1 MHRLS
6 RPLALAR
13 VLAGCALFLAVPGA
27 PARAEGFERDE
38 HRRCDHYER
47 LRQPFFGDLHVH
59 TSFSWDALIRRNT
72 NDPADAYAFAK
83 GRPLLLGSD
92 SGPLRPARLRRPLD
106 FAAVTDHA
114 EFFGEVR
121 LCISPGTPGYDSS
134 HCQALRGEIPP
145 PAGFPNTFQYWGVYL
160 VAPAL
165 GDSSTCL
172 EPGAD
177 CDAAAASVWKETQRA
192 AKAAYDRTRACRFT
206 TFVAYEHSA
215 TNLGFGA
222 HRNVIFRND
231 RVPAVPTS
239 FFETGTNDP
248 RALWSA
254 LQATCL
260 DGVPGCDVLAIPH
273 NPNLGGGAMFP
284 DPLSADDARLAARF
298 EPLIEMAQV
307 KGTSECRFDRLA
319 GAGVDTTDE
328 LCAFEQNPRDKQQLG
343 PPSVPIQLYP
353 RRNLV
358 RNLLKDGLALEQS
371 LGVNPYRFGLVGS
384 TDNHNSSAGY
394 VEEDEAQGHAGSND
408 DTRLELLAAPR
419 IYDNPGALAVIW
431 AEQNTRD
438 SLFDA
443 MRRKEVYATSG
454 ARPVVRFFGGWELG
468 SELCARR
475 DGIQRAYANGVP
487 MGGDLSPL
495 RRREGARPRFFVS
508 ALKDPGTPEK
518 PGTDLQ
524 RVQIVKAWVDA
535 AVAPHEEVFDVAGD
549 PASTASVDPQTC
561 APTGAGFARLC
572 TVWED
577 ASFDPSQR
585 ALYYARVVEN
595 PSCRWSTY
603 LCKEAG
609 VDPFSASCPAQA
621 TAAGPGYDACCRN
634 ATNDAFLEPTI
645 QERAWT
651 SPIWY
656 APEGAPAALAT
667 SAQSARR

>member
-1 MHRLS
+1 MRDIRRHLAG
-6 RPLALAR
+6 ALA
-13 VLAGCALFLAVPGA
+13 ASALCIAFPDVFPHGTAH
-27 PARAEGFERDE
+27 AEGFEHRDP
-38 HRRCDHYER
+38 RRCDHYER

-72 NDPADAYAFAK
+72 NDPSDAYAFAK

-92 SGPLRPARLRRPLD
+92 SGPLRPAQLRRPLD
-106 FAAVTDHA
+106 FAAVTDHS

-121 LCISPGTPGYDSS
+121 LCISPGMPGYDSP

-145 PAGFPNTFQYWGVYL
+145 PAGFANTFQFWGVYL
-160 VAPAL
+160 AVPGL
-165 GDSSTCL
+165 GQNTTCL
-172 EPGAD
+172 APGAD

-206 TFVAYEHSA
+206 SFVAYEYSA

-222 HRNVIFRND
+222 HRNVIFRNAK
-231 RVPAVPTS
+231 VPDVPTS

-248 RALWSA
+248 RALWDA

-284 DPLSADDARLAARF
+284 DPKSADDARIAARF
-298 EPLIEMAQV
+298 EPLIEVAQV
-307 KGTSECRFDRLA
+307 KGTSECRFDRLV
-319 GAGVDTTDE
+319 GAGVGTQDE

-343 PPSVPIQLYP
+343 PPVVPISIYP

-358 RNLLKDGLALEQS
+358 RNVLADGLALEQR
-371 LGVNPYRFGLVGS
+371 LGANPFRFGLVGS
-384 TDNHNSSAGY
+384 TDNHNSSSGY
-394 VEEDEAQGHAGSND
+394 VEEDRAQGHAGSND
-408 DTRLELLAAPR
+408 DTKLELLASPR

-443 MRRKEVYATSG
+443 MLRKEVYATSG
-454 ARPVVRFFGGWELG
+454 TRPVVRFFGGFEYG
-468 SELCARR
+468 KELCGRR
-475 DGIQRAYANGVP
+475 DIVQRAYASGVP
-487 MGGDLSPL
+487 MGGDLSAL
-495 RRREGARPRFFVS
+495 RRKDGERPRFLVS
-508 ALKDPGTPEK
+508 ALKDPGTADM

-524 RVQIVKAWVDA
+524 RIQIVKAWVDA
-535 AVAPHEEVFDVAGD
+535 AGTPQESVFDVAGD
-549 PASTASVDPQTC
+549 PASQAGVDPQTC

-572 TVWED
+572 AVWED
-577 ASFDPSQR
+577 AGFDPSQR
-585 ALYYARVVEN
+585 ALYYARVIEN

-603 LCKEAG
+603 VCKDVG
-609 VDPFSASCPAQA
+609 VDPFSPTCADE
-621 TAAGPGYDACCRN
+621 AAAVGPGYEACCRN
-634 ATNDAFLEPTI
+634 ATNDPFLEPTI

-656 APEGAPAALAT
+656 APERSAGAT
-667 SAQSARR
+667 RSARR